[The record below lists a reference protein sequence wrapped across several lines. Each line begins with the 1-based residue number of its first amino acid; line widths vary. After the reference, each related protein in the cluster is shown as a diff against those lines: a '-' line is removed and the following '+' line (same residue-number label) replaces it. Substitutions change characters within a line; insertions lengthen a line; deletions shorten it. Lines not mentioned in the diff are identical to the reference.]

1 MSINDFRREMIGD
14 VRGEV
19 CRELLDRLIQETNER
34 KSNLKKQLEAAQQE
48 RQDKFYQLSQKKA
61 DALAFEDWSQ
71 VFREKEVEITSR
83 LFECDEFL
91 RMLSQKY
98 EE

>member
-48 RQDKFYQLSQKKA
+48 RQDKFYQLSQKKSTRW
-61 DALAFEDWSQ
+61 L
-71 VFREKEVEITSR
+71 
-83 LFECDEFL
+83 L
-91 RMLSQKY
+91 RIGRRCSERKRWR
-98 EE
+98 